1 MSSRADRHS
10 LLETASCVAVA
21 TNDLCLENASSAAN
35 GTLKLC
41 NVTMLTSAP
50 CRFYQCENLAT
61 CQNTN
66 GSAIC
71 TCPANYVDDGISGA
85 IGGTGCAGA
94 LQRTI
99 AGLLV
104 NVSFDATTIQAKA
117 SELMAGNLVRVANAR
132 FRGGIRLAIR

>member
-1 MSSRADRHS
+1 MRPADS
-10 LLETASCVAVA
+10 TIAIAS
-21 TNDLCLENASSAAN
+21 
-35 GTLKLC
+35 
-41 NVTMLTSAP
+41 
-50 CRFYQCENLAT
+50 AT

-71 TCPANYVDDGISGA
+71 TCPANYVGDGVSRA

-94 LQRTI
+94 LQRTM

-132 FRGGIRLAIR
+132 FRGEGSWNQIGKRDIHSAGCPDTDPE